1 MVMKTQHTFNLLF
14 FLRKDKIRY
23 GTAPIYASITVDGD
37 VRHLSINQRL
47 EVSLWNQLKQKADG
61 NSEASFIANEKI
73 RVKRNEINEA
83 YDRLKLERKCVSA
96 EAIKAILEGEGMSK
110 QSLLGLIYY
119 HNTDYGR
126 PLEQGTLKNYKTTKR
141 FIQEFLETKMARSD
155 IPIDEIDYKFVTDFA
170 LYLRY
175 KNTDKGQRPC
185 TNNTVMKHME
195 RLKKIMNIAVKN
207 NWISV
212 NPLDKFERKIVQRDR
227 ECLDNEEL
235 KALKQ
240 IKLSSPGHNIIRDKL
255 IFSCYTGLAYAD
267 MERLNGRCIQNAEG
281 GVVWLEMTRKKT
293 LHTTEK
299 KFHVLLLPDAL
310 ALIDKYKNHPMSLK
324 NGTIFPPY
332 SNQVTNR
339 YLKEIAK
346 ISNIKKELTYHIAR
360 HTFATTVTL
369 DNGVPMESV
378 SHMLGHSSIRT
389 TQIYSK
395 VKKKK
400 VENDMLA
407 LMTRLAGVK

>member
-1 MVMKTQHTFNLLF
+1 MNVRHTFNIVF
-14 FLRKDKIRY
+14 FLKSGKVNK
-23 GTAPIYASITVDGD
+23 GTSPLYAKLTIDGEYSLLSLRLRLPI
-37 VRHLSINQRL
+37 
-47 EVSLWNQLKQKADG
+47 ELWNQEKQRVEG
-61 NSEASFIANEKI
+61 NSSESFRWNEQI
-73 RVKRNEINEA
+73 RIKRNEIHEA
-83 YDRLKLERKCVSA
+83 YDRLRLEKKLVTAQTVKVRA
-96 EAIKAILEGEGMSK
+96 EGSDQFGHKLI
-110 QSLLGLIYY
+110 SLIDY
-119 HNTDYGR
+119 HNIDYGR
-126 PLEQGTLKNYKTTKR
+126 PLQVGILKNYKTTKR

-155 IPIDEIDYKFVTDFA
+155 IAIDEIDYKFVTDFA

-195 RLKKIMNIAVKN
+195 RLRKIINIAVKN

-235 KALKQ
+235 QTLKQ
-240 IKLSSPGHNIIRDKL
+240 IKLSSPAHNIVRDKL

-267 MERLNGRCIQNAEG
+267 MERLNGSCIHNAEG